1 MRIAYLTNQR
11 GARLTQPTPS
21 EMTKAIF
28 QSYAQLKLWER
39 RMTPNQ
45 RRGFVAMSQR
55 LRSLLEDPYL
65 DSQHRMLGLAEACAG
80 AFALGS
86 EPEGTPDMMVAM
98 GEELNGIWA
107 DFKRYVVANKDA
119 SPETPV
125 NAAVWNATVWD
136 RLDRLTLQVTEQVG
150 TAINYRQAGDTSALT
165 GALQALR
172 ACEKSTMM
180 LRPACGDDPN
190 TVLALVGSFYAEM
203 VPEAPT
209 PASVQET
216 AKVMVNG
223 LRPRLAGILGI
234 SPRKV

>member
-1 MRIAYLTNQR
+1 LS
-11 GARLTQPTPS
+11 QPTPS

-86 EPEGTPDMMVAM
+86 EPESTPDMMAV
-98 GEELNGIWA
+98 GEELNGMWA
-107 DFKRYVVANKDA
+107 DFKSYVVANEDA
-119 SPETPV
+119 LV
-125 NAAVWNATVWD
+125 NATVWDATVWD
-136 RLDRLTLQVTEQVG
+136 RLDRLTLQVTELVG
-150 TAINYRQAGDTSALT
+150 TAINYHQAGDTSALT

-180 LRPACGDDPN
+180 LRPACGDDPGA
-190 TVLALVGSFYAEM
+190 VLALMGSFYAEM
-203 VPEAPT
+203 VPEAPA
-209 PASVQET
+209 PISVQET

-223 LRPRLAGILGI
+223 LRPRLAGILEI